1 MPLYEYVCKKCHHRF
16 EKIQKFS
23 DRMVRK
29 CPKCRG
35 PVEQTITA
43 PAVHFK
49 GSGFYV
55 NDYAAKS
62 PSKDSRDH
70 APTTEKEP
78 AQDAGSQSSA
88 KEKSSKNKS
97 EEKPKESTARRH
109 AEDS

>member
-35 PVEQTITA
+35 PVETTITA

-62 PSKDSRDH
+62 PSKDSQDH
-70 APTTEKEP
+70 SPVEKE
-78 AQDAGSQSSA
+78 ATQDVA
-88 KEKSSKNKS
+88 KKGKEKS
-97 EEKPKESTARRH
+97 EEKPKKPVAKKDKE
-109 AEDS
+109 